1 MMNSRMNSRMK
12 KKVIAM
18 KMLKKIFKS
27 IRNLFRLI
35 ARFID
40 KFIITPVTKF
50 ALFITEKFDKQAGKF
65 EKWLNKKNTLVFVS
79 LILSVLLFF
88 YVNSHADTVMNSSAE
103 VLRNQEV
110 EATYNKEAYVV
121 EGLPDTAD
129 VTLIG
134 RTIDLYLAKQLSTGK
149 VTADLSGLEEGSHDI
164 QLNYESPINSVTYK
178 LDPSSITV
186 YIYPKVS
193 VTKTITVDVI
203 NKDKLD
209 SKLSVQSVTIDRED
223 VIVKGAEHTLDKV
236 ATVKALVDIGN
247 IVNPSAGVNTLS
259 DVKLVAYDKDG
270 NVVDVEMVPDKV
282 TATVNIESYSAEA
295 NVKVI
300 PTNIDNIA
308 FGKAISSITTSVN
321 TIKIYGD
328 EDAVSKYSD
337 SYIPIEVDV
346 SGLSE
351 NKTYT
356 VVVPKPEGIRE
367 VSEKTITVKITLGEE
382 VTKEINDVKIDAIN
396 LGPNLK
402 AGAVGVN
409 SSKTTVIL
417 KGTKEVLDSIDPS
430 TITATVDLSGLGEGE
445 HSVEVKVSGEEVKA
459 NYSAKTR
466 TVNIK
471 ITKS

>member
-1 MMNSRMNSRMK
+1 
-12 KKVIAM
+12 M
-18 KMLKKIFKS
+18 KMIKKIFKS
-27 IRNLFRLI
+27 IRNFCHFI
-35 ARFID
+35 SRFFD
-40 KFIITPVTKF
+40 KYVITPITKF
-50 ALFITEKFDKQAGKF
+50 AIFVSEFFDKQAGKF
-65 EKWLNKKNTLVFVS
+65 EKWLNKRNTLVFIS
-79 LILSVLLFF
+79 LLLAVLLFF
-88 YVNSHADTVMNSSAE
+88 YVNSHADTVINSSAE
-103 VLRNQEV
+103 VLRNQIV

-193 VTKTITVDVI
+193 ETKTISIDVI
-203 NKDKLD
+203 NQDKLD
-209 SKLSVQSVTIDRED
+209 SKLSIQSVTIDRED
-223 VIVKGAEHTLDKV
+223 VIVKGAEHTLQEV
-236 ATVKALVDIGN
+236 ATVKALVDIGD
-247 IVNPSAGVNTLS
+247 IVNPSAGVNTLK

-270 NVVDVEMVPDKV
+270 NVVNAEMVPDKV
-282 TATVNIESYSAEA
+282 TATINIESYSAEA
-295 NVKVI
+295 NIKVI
-300 PTNIDNIA
+300 PVNADSIA
-308 FGKAISSITTSVN
+308 FGKAIGSITTSVN
-321 TIKIYGD
+321 TVTIYGD
-328 EDAVSKYSD
+328 QEAVNKYSD

-367 VSEKTITVKITLGEE
+367 VSEKTITVKITVGDEE
-382 VTKEINDVKIDAIN
+382 TREIDDIKIDAIN
-396 LGPNLK
+396 LGPNLR
-402 AGAVGVN
+402 AGAIGEN
-409 SSKTTVIL
+409 SSRTTVIV
-417 KGTKEVLDSIDPS
+417 KGTKEVLDSIDSS

-445 HSVEVKVSGEEVKA
+445 HTVEVKVSGEEVKA

-466 TVNIK
+466 TINVR